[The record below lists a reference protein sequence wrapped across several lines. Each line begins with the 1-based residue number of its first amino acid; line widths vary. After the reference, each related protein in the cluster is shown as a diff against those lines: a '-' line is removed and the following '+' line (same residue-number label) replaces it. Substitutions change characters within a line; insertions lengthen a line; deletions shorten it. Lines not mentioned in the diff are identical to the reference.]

1 MNPAVMAQGGSLL
14 ATTFGADALFANPAG
29 LAFVTEPTT
38 VVPSLTTWV
47 HSRPDLILTTI
58 GAFAAEDDDDDD
70 DDDDPIL
77 DALTEQFTTNG
88 FGFGTALGFSWAG
101 NGLGFG
107 LNIATDTY
115 FYGETFPLGIEGEM
129 TSQFALAIGYG
140 HLFDLG
146 PVQLSVGGALRPT
159 LRVASFIT
167 SSTTSDLLSTFLGV
181 DTGEDESDEE
191 LLDSLTAFN
200 GWGVGFDMGMMARWR
215 PVTLGVQARNLF
227 NTDYSYSKN
236 SLNDII
242 SAITSGG
249 LPATSDEVIS
259 EKYITP
265 IEISI
270 GALYAPDLGN
280 LGLIV
285 RPKVHMEIRDVF
297 RTTDADPDFPRSFW
311 TRVHAG
317 TEVRLLN
324 FFDARLGVNQGYLT
338 TGFGVELGA
347 LRVNYA
353 IYRQEFGRFPGDQP
367 VGGAALEFALAF

>member
-1 MNPAVMAQGGSLL
+1 MNPAIMAQGGSLM

-29 LAFVTEPTT
+29 LAFVRDSTT
-38 VVPSLTTWV
+38 VVPAVTTWV

-58 GAFAAEDDDDDD
+58 GAFAAEQDDDA
-70 DDDDPIL
+70 DDDDPVL

-88 FGFGTALGFSWAG
+88 FGFGTALGFSWVG

-107 LNIATDTY
+107 LNVAADTF

-146 PVQLSVGGALRPT
+146 PVQLSLGGALRPT
-159 LRVASFIT
+159 LRISSFIT
-167 SSTTSDLLSTFLGV
+167 ANTTSDLLSSFLGI
-181 DTGEDESDEE
+181 DTGEDESDGE
-191 LLDSLTAFN
+191 LLDNLTAFN
-200 GWGVGFDMGMMARWR
+200 GWGVGFDMGMMARWQ
-215 PVTLGVQARNLF
+215 PITLGVQARNIF

-249 LPATSDEVIS
+249 LPAASDEVIT

-265 IEISI
+265 LEISI
-270 GALYAPDLGN
+270 GLKYLPDLGT

-285 RPKVHMEIRDVF
+285 RPSVHMEVRDVF
-297 RTTDADPDFPRSFW
+297 RNTDPDPDFPRSFW
-311 TRVHAG
+311 TRLHAG
-317 TEVRLLN
+317 AEVRLLN
-324 FFDARLGVNQGYLT
+324 FFDARFGINQGYVT
-338 TGFGVELGA
+338 TGFGVDLGA

-353 IYRQEFGRFPGDQP
+353 IYRQEYGRFPGDQP